1 MLQLLYSEPRYGSL
15 QFMFSRGKLCKL
27 SRTFK
32 IYNRQFIHF
41 ARIPVE
47 FVARLWDLSTQKYN
61 NFSIAAVILG
71 YVVLISQ
78 RTMFSCTQHVV
89 LKYTQIWH
97 WFCVFIASLV
107 EAWFKYIVMLCPLNV
122 VLKLNRFVNVTSSFN
137 IRGDYFKARYFSM
150 PLACCFF
157 TNQLT
162 GFFVPLHNVYT

>member
-47 FVARLWDLSTQKYN
+47 FIARLWDLSTQKY
-61 NFSIAAVILG
+61 L
-71 YVVLISQ
+71 VLISQ
-78 RTMFSCTQHVV
+78 RTMFSCKQHVV

-97 WFCVFIASLV
+97 WFCVFTTSLV
-107 EAWFKYIVMLCPLNV
+107 EAWFKYIMMLCPLNV

-137 IRGDYFKARYFSM
+137 IRGEYFKARYFSM

-162 GFFVPLHNVYT
+162 GFFVPLHNVCS